1 MLSKQIWWSKSA
13 PDLKGD
19 DMYNLWWLDYWCK
32 PARFREGPLE
42 KGRGS
47 GEFLLCFLVLSGS
60 QSSWSVQSAYFWLS
74 FDGPRTKVFVCIYC
88 CCCFFP
94 WFFPFNSLL
103 WYVII
108 STAQH
113 VSTSLDNWRYC
124 LKFLYPVTLSKWSSW
139 VPPCCFYNLWKGYF
153 VILLHE
159 KFLKFDWL
167 RAVVFPL
174 NLKYLHVKITNLLW

>member
-1 MLSKQIWWSKSA
+1 MTLSLSCALRRHVRFQS
-13 PDLKGD
+13 
-19 DMYNLWWLDYWCK
+19 NLSHNN
-32 PARFREGPLE
+32 R
-42 KGRGS
+42 
-47 GEFLLCFLVLSGS
+47 
-60 QSSWSVQSAYFWLS
+60 
-74 FDGPRTKVFVCIYC
+74 
-88 CCCFFP
+88 
-94 WFFPFNSLL
+94 FNSLL
-103 WYVII
+103 CYVII

-174 NLKYLHVKITNLLW
+174 NLKYLHVKITNLLWVVFRTPDNSNFFDLPWRFELWAVDRNHITTWQEYITSLWNLNATPNANMADLPAGPGLVARKRG